1 MLARAMRTA
10 VELSITDF
18 HAMPNDL
25 TSTMCTFGGERMDGA
40 FETIEHMPLSAK
52 HHLKRLVIFVS
63 TDFALSHCS
72 SFLLRFHPCEGLR
85 PFGAAFARIKEIGSD
100 FAKLLTKAKI
110 GCYLMI

>member
-1 MLARAMRTA
+1 MGTLIRVLRELPIPTCLPHALMDAVFQFIDSMLARAMCAT
-10 VELSITDF
+10 VKLPITNF

-52 HHLKRLVIFVS
+52 HHLKRLVIFIS

-72 SFLLRFHPCEGLR
+72 SFL
-85 PFGAAFARIKEIGSD
+85 I
-100 FAKLLTKAKI
+100 
-110 GCYLMI
+110 